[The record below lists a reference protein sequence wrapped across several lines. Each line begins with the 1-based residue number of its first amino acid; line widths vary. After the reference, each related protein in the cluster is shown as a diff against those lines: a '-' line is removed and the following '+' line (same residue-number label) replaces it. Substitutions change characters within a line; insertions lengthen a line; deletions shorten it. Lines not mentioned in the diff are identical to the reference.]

1 MIFVLAEIII
11 QQKFKNQVSMQLFD
25 IFCIESIKKSKKLG
39 AAWTPRAYAIGKNEN
54 QQISLNGL
62 VWDAVVI

>member
-25 IFCIESIKKSKKLG
+25 IFCIESIKKSK
-39 AAWTPRAYAIGKNEN
+39 N
-54 QQISLNGL
+54 
-62 VWDAVVI
+62 